1 MGCRGVLRRLGKNE
15 CGKECGRKSM
25 RMKMGMVEENMR
37 VNVDESESVCGRIGM
52 REKARMRTNVYKIEG
67 G

>member
-1 MGCRGVLRRLGKNE
+1 
-15 CGKECGRKSM
+15 
-25 RMKMGMVEENMR
+25 MGMVEENMR